1 MTTFLSLLFAGEIAA
16 PVAFAALFCLTLMAV
31 MALALA
37 VYVCHFKKG
46 YLKITRE
53 IYVKPRLQNAPLTVS
68 TTIHRVQRP
77 SKLKLMD
84 NVSIHNSAL
93 PSTSTMRTY
102 CSKGSEAPPSFYQ
115 PTEPAVPEMPLRCE
129 PQAPVLLQYL
139 ALSPDVPGS
148 DLFLFYGGLNSSDS
162 EFV

>member
-16 PVAFAALFCLTLMAV
+16 AVAFAALFCLTVMAV
-31 MALALA
+31 TALALA

-53 IYVKPRLQNAPLTVS
+53 IYVKPRLQNAPLT
-68 TTIHRVQRP
+68 TIHRVQRP

-93 PSTSTMRTY
+93 PSTSTMRTC

-115 PTEPAVPEMPLRCE
+115 PAEPAVPEMPLPCE
-129 PQAPVLLQYL
+129 TQVPVLLQYL
-139 ALSPDVPGS
+139 NLSPDVPRS
-148 DLFLFYGGLNSSDS
+148 DLLLFHGGLDSSEG